1 MASRKISWDTQALQ
15 QFNAAIKYIALDSV
29 QGAEKVRQGILK
41 KIDRLKTHP
50 AFYNPDKY
58 KKNNDDNFRAFEF
71 HHYRISYHVSEFEIR
86 ILRVRHTSMEP
97 KEY

>member
-15 QFNAAIKYIALDSV
+15 QFNAAIKYIARDSL
-29 QGAEKVRQGILK
+29 QNAEKVRQSILK
-41 KIDRLKTHP
+41 KIDRLPTHP
-50 AFYNPDKY
+50 TLYNPDKY
-58 KKNNDDNFRAFEF
+58 KKNNDGNFRAFEL
-71 HHYRISYHVSEFEIR
+71 HRYRISYHASEVEIR

>member
-1 MASRKISWDTQALQ
+1 MANRKIRWDIQALQ
-15 QFNAAIKYIALDSV
+15 QFNAAINYIALDSV

-58 KKNNDDNFRAFEF
+58 KKNNDGNFRAFELY
-71 HHYRISYHVSEFEIR
+71 HYRVSYYVSSIEIR
-86 ILRVRHTSMEP
+86 ILRVRHTGMEP